1 MGFGGDCT
9 KGAADRHHETDRHNG
24 VVASKQNRP
33 SARAPDAVDTPVG
46 AATRFLVELV
56 AWVSGPLAVAEH
68 NRFLAV
74 LLFVVLVALPTVLNV
89 PGDKHQPAPVAVSGT
104 VRILVE
110 ILLFVAAV
118 AGSTY
123 AFPWWATAC
132 VVVLV
137 LVALVAQLPRW
148 RWLRRHSS

>member
-1 MGFGGDCT
+1 MGFGGCLL
-9 KGAADRHHETDRHNG
+9 GRGPDRHHETDCHNG
-24 VVASKQNRP
+24 VVAAKENRP

-56 AWVSGPLAVAEH
+56 AWVSVPLAVAEH
-68 NRFLAV
+68 NRFFAV
-74 LLFVVLVALPTVLNV
+74 VLFVVLVALPTVLNV

-118 AGSTY
+118 VGSAY

-137 LVALVAQLPRW
+137 VVASVAQLPRW